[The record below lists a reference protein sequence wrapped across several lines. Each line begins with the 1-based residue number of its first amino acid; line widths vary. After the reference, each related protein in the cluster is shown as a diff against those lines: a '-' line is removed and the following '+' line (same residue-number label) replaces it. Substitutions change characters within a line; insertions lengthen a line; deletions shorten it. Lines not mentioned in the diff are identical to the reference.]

1 MVKIKAF
8 KSMIHDPLLPTK
20 LKFFEMASGKPN
32 AFLRGFQ
39 TNKPM
44 VSFIVDAL
52 GDFVCDFLGRIILK
66 SVLKKK
72 SIMYNLTGSEYQ
84 EKSRKT

>member
-39 TNKPM
+39 TNKLM
-44 VSFIVDAL
+44 VSFIMDTL
-52 GDFVCDFLGRIILK
+52 GDLVCDFLGRIILK

-72 SIMYNLTGSEYQ
+72 SILHNLIG
-84 EKSRKT
+84 